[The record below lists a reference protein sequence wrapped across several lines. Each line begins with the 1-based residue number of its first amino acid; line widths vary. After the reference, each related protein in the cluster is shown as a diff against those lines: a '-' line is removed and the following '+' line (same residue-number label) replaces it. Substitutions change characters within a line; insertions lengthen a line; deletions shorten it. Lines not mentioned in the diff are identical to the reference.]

1 MPLTKSDKEL
11 LLRLDEQLKH
21 NTKVL
26 EQILQQAKLTN
37 GRVGALE
44 TKPVIVNSD
53 EVMKDL
59 KVFGEWRNQIKG
71 QWRLASVI
79 AIALSS
85 LISSLL
91 TYFLK

>member
-11 LLRLDEQLKH
+11 LLRLDEQLKSQG
-21 NTKVL
+21 KVL
-26 EQILQQAKLTN
+26 DQILQQAKLTN

-44 TKPVIVNSD
+44 TKPVIVNSE

>member
-11 LLRLDEQLKH
+11 LLRLDEQLKSQG
-21 NTKVL
+21 KVL
-26 EQILQQAKLTN
+26 DQILQQAKLTN

-44 TKPVIVNSD
+44 TKPVIVNSE

-91 TYFLK
+91 TYFLI

>member
-11 LLRLDEQLKH
+11 LLRLDEQLKSQG
-21 NTKVL
+21 KVL
-26 EQILQQAKLTN
+26 DQILQQAKLTN

-44 TKPVIVNSD
+44 TKPVIVNSE

-85 LISSLL
+85 LISSML

>member
-11 LLRLDEQLKH
+11 LLRLDEQLKSQG
-21 NTKVL
+21 KVL
-26 EQILQQAKLTN
+26 DQILQQAKLTN

-44 TKPVIVNSD
+44 TKPVIVNSE

-85 LISSLL
+85 LISSML
-91 TYFLK
+91 TYFLI